1 MSSEEDYYYNKCN
14 RHEAQA
20 QQAQA
25 QQAQAQQAQAQQ
37 AQAQQAQAQQA
48 QAQQHSF
55 GEALKKAI
63 GGMARSNRSDNATT
77 ENIPYRECKIE
88 HQDFQKC
95 LKENPNLCYDFYC
108 KLTECILYKTDINM
122 CQ

>member
-1 MSSEEDYYYNKCN
+1 MSSEEDYYYDKCN

-25 QQAQAQQAQAQQ
+25 QQAQAQK
-37 AQAQQAQAQQA
+37 AQAQQA

-55 GEALKKAI
+55 GEAFKKAI
-63 GGMARSNRSDNATT
+63 GGMARSNRSDNATS